1 MWKKV
6 IVQELF
12 LDSNHVSGRATS
24 KNIAEHIINILEKH
38 VSNCLG
44 QAYDGEN
51 AMGSFIK
58 CASRHL

>member
-1 MWKKV
+1 M
-6 IVQELF
+6 F
-12 LDSNHVSGRATS
+12 LDSNHMSGRATS

-51 AMGSFIK
+51 AMSSNIK
-58 CASRHL
+58 GASRHL